1 MKIALTIPGFGK
13 VDSDLPVPT
22 GGLFDATG
30 KEAGTGQNIIFT
42 FLNLTLII
50 AILVALF
57 FIGIG
62 GINMIFSEGEK
73 EKLKKGREQ
82 VTFAVLGLIFIFLSF
97 FAINIIST
105 FFGFNL
111 SNSSFL
117 FK

>member
-1 MKIALTIPGFGK
+1 MKYLSLTIPGTNGTPIK
-13 VDSDLPVPT
+13 IDSGLPVPT
-22 GGLFDATG
+22 GGLF
-30 KEAGTGQNIIFT
+30 GTGQNIIFT
-42 FLNLTLII
+42 FLNLALVI
-50 AILVALF
+50 AILVALYS
-57 FIGIG
+57 IGQG
-62 GINMIFSEGEK
+62 GLNMIASEGEK

-111 SNSSFL
+111 SKSSFL